1 MTGTTSTPDIHVPDA
16 ARARRP
22 VRRLRDPTM
31 AGETKRHFRNAGW
44 TVRQARLCAG
54 AYRPWSLEQPVAG
67 TGDLRPI
74 DVPSDVPSGA
84 ERGLGAVDRRETP
97 GRALAGLPDG
107 ERRVV
112 GMRFVGEMTRSQIP
126 ERIGVSQMR
135 VSRLLTRP
143 VIRPRDAR
151 QADAVVAVPG
161 AGRKGLARQVIR
173 TGSPGGR

>member
-1 MTGTTSTPDIHVPDA
+1 MTGTTSTPDIHVPGA

-44 TVRQARLCAG
+44 TVREARLRAG

-67 TGDLRPI
+67 TGDLRPS
-74 DVPSDVPSGA
+74 DVPSDA

-97 GRALAGLPDG
+97 RRALAGLPDG

-112 GMRFVGEMTRSQIP
+112 GMRFVGEMTRSQIA
-126 ERIGVSQMR
+126 ERIGVSPMR
-135 VSRLLTRP
+135 VSRLLTRS
-143 VIRPRDAR
+143 VIRLRDAR

-161 AGRKGLARQVIR
+161 AGREGLASQVIR